1 MFSTK
6 TSIIQNKNKNHVI
19 TIELL
24 QNMILNNMIL
34 NNILENVIR
43 SCHPHFGKLDSSI
56 QIIKSS

>member
-1 MFSTK
+1 MFLTK
-6 TSIIQNKNKNHVI
+6 TSIIQKKKKSCYNYRII
-19 TIELL
+19 T
-24 QNMILNNMIL
+24 NMIL